1 MNKPLGGHVYGYM
14 ASQEL
19 VSQCNDLV
27 RMPNNVMNVISL
39 FLSYF
44 LPELSFSKKKLS
56 QGIVP
61 NYRLIINCASPNRL
75 KR

>member
-1 MNKPLGGHVYGYM
+1 MG
-14 ASQEL
+14 SQEL

-27 RMPNNVMNVISL
+27 RMPNNVMKGGRKNLISP

-56 QGIVP
+56 QGIIP
-61 NYRLIINCASPNRL
+61 NYRLIIKCASPNRQ